1 MGQKGGMA
9 ALVDGMR
16 ANREEYQVQVAGVR
30 CMAILI
36 QGSRPNTITCVG
48 LGAEALLLH
57 VLETN
62 PHDGQLQYR
71 GQMLLGQLRSLTP
84 EELEES
90 AKYAAKRSLWAR
102 LRDAVLSGRAVELAR
117 GTLHGVHGV
126 SDQVARVAQR
136 GIKALMRFLLER
148 LRSAEAVG
156 WILDALSTM
165 LDTGT
170 CATPCTEASTLEI
183 SPPCSITQPINV

>member
-1 MGQKGGMA
+1 MA